1 MKNQASPHQQKAAQ
15 RVSPKYTVF
24 GLGQAGTRM
33 IDYIAG
39 SMPVGGHGLQFIA
52 IDNDKA
58 ALEKTGIPNTIYVE
72 CPMSEKVIDPDIG
85 KLAIQAVHPQINQW
99 LIGTEIVFI
108 VTGMGGSFG
117 AAAATAIADIARTL
131 NIMTVAMVA
140 MPFYLEDSQHLAH
153 SIQAA
158 TTLSHHVDT
167 LVTLPNDRLIT
178 PVGLDI
184 PLLEAFSADPEM
196 LVQAVGNIINRL
208 TCSTSSLGELPDIK
222 RGLRGLGHSTLGLG
236 MACGEHRAREAVEMA
251 LVSPLLGGAATLTI
265 NDVIIQI
272 TAGYSL
278 TLQELETIAAAIRH
292 TLPNN
297 MPYTL
302 GTVLDPMMD
311 DPLYIIIFFKG
322 LGSSNNPP
330 VPALSRANSD

>member
-1 MKNQASPHQQKAAQ
+1 MKQMKNQASPHQQKAAH

-33 IDYIAG
+33 IVYIAG

-72 CPMSEKVIDPDIG
+72 CPMSEKAIDPDIG
-85 KLAIQAVHPQINQW
+85 RLAIQAVHPQINQW

-108 VTGMGGSFG
+108 VTGIGGSFG
-117 AAAATAIADIARTL
+117 AGAAIAIADIARTL

-158 TTLSHHVDT
+158 TTLSHHVDA

-184 PLLEAFSADPEM
+184 PLLEAFSADFEM

-208 TCSTSSLGELPDIK
+208 TCSTLSLDIK

-236 MACGEHRAREAVEMA
+236 MACGEHRAREAVAMA
-251 LVSPLLGGAATLTI
+251 LASPLLDGAATLTI
-265 NDVIIQI
+265 TDVFIQI

-278 TLQELETIAAAIRH
+278 TLLELETVATTIKH

-297 MPYTL
+297 MPYTVD
-302 GTVLDPMMD
+302 TVFDPMMD
-311 DPLYIIIFFKG
+311 DPIYIIIFFKG

-330 VPALSRANSD
+330 VPALSCANSD